1 MQISRLK
8 VGMRRGDGG
17 GGCWLAGNSFS
28 KPGSGAAFW
37 PVLSPGSND
46 TGIFVSDI
54 IRGGVADS
62 DGRLLLGDQIVSIN
76 GVDARAASL
85 EQAQKLLQ
93 VSGEK
98 FVNSSRVV
106 KNELWIFLLIT
117 SPLSDVWLSRRVP
130 VGLFTWRWLG
140 SKPDCSTHLGAR

>member
-1 MQISRLK
+1 M
-8 VGMRRGDGG
+8 
-17 GGCWLAGNSFS
+17 
-28 KPGSGAAFW
+28 
-37 PVLSPGSND
+37 
-46 TGIFVSDI
+46 
-54 IRGGVADS
+54 ADS

-106 KNELWIFLLIT
+106 KNEL
-117 SPLSDVWLSRRVP
+117 
-130 VGLFTWRWLG
+130 
-140 SKPDCSTHLGAR
+140 